1 MKKILFIV
9 IDGLGDGL
17 IPELENKT
25 PLEAAR
31 TPNLDFLAR
40 QGTCGLIEPFKF
52 DWQDKPESD
61 TCHLALFGYEPEK
74 YHLGRGVYEAFGIGV
89 KLRKGDIAL
98 RANFATINDDL
109 KIIDRRA
116 GRIEAT
122 QSLVDALKG
131 IEIEGVKFL
140 LFKSYGHRAVLV
152 LRNANLSAEISDS
165 DPKEE
170 GSEIK
175 KVIAKMELP
184 EAIFT
189 ARILNKYLLE
199 IQRVL
204 KNHPL
209 NSERVKTGLP
219 PANCILTRRA
229 GKFQETVAFKEKYGL
244 SACCIAG
251 GGLYKGIGKILG
263 MDLIEVEGANGF
275 KNTNLTGKIS
285 AAKDALKNYDFVFLH
300 IKAADSL
307 AEDGNFRGKKE
318 FIEKIDENLKPLLN
332 LEDTLIALTGDHS
345 TCSLLKRHCSEPLPI
360 LIWSR
365 TVLDRTGEGVEK
377 FSERTCRKG
386 GLGEF
391 KQLDLISKI
400 LNFAR

>member
-1 MKKILFIV
+1 MRVKILLIV
-9 IDGLGDGL
+9 IDGLGDGP

-31 TPNLDFLAR
+31 TPNLDYLAK
-40 QGTCGLIEPFKF
+40 QGVCGIIDAFKF

-98 RANFATINDDL
+98 RANFAAINEDL

-116 GRIEAT
+116 GRIEST
-122 QSLVDALKG
+122 QPLVESLKD

-152 LRNANLSAEISDS
+152 LRNSNLSAEISDS

-175 KVIAKMELP
+175 KVIAKRELP

-189 ARILNKYLLE
+189 AKILNRYLLE
-199 IQRVL
+199 VYQIL
-204 KNHPL
+204 KNHPFNL
-209 NSERVKTGLP
+209 ERVKTGLL

-251 GGLYKGIGKILG
+251 GALYKGIGRILG

-275 KNTNLTGKIS
+275 KNTNLKGKIS

-307 AEDGNFRGKKE
+307 AEDGNFIGKKE
-318 FIEKIDENLKPLLN
+318 FIERIDENLKPLLFLKN
-332 LEDTLIALTGDHS
+332 TLIIVTADHS
-345 TCSLLKRHCSEPLPI
+345 TCSLLKRHCSEPIPI
-360 LIWSR
+360 LIFGNGKDS
-365 TVLDRTGEGVEK
+365 VEK
-377 FSERTCRKG
+377 FSEKACLKG
-386 GLGEF
+386 NLGRF
-391 KQLDLISKI
+391 NQLDLMPLFRNLK
-400 LNFAR
+400 NF